1 MSAPRILCLMLLVAV
16 GFALLETRTEGQGN
30 PKAKPKPGAPLLG
43 DPNDLAK
50 MGSPLSPVAMV
61 QRPGSLKGV
70 RAWSIETKKHRW
82 SVDYLAVRPDGKK
95 LATSGYDGIVRIWD
109 TGTGTFERA
118 LMGHEGRV
126 TGVAWSPDGKYLAS
140 AGYYTARVWDG
151 ATGLPVRVLRGK
163 YGVSLVA
170 WSPDGSK
177 LMTGGGGSGQV
188 AIWDVAANKM
198 LADVEYGQPVGSIA
212 FSPDGENIA
221 AAASRAGTYIADSLK
236 LKTVHVFK
244 DILDTDYS
252 VAFSPDGKQLAAG
265 SAKQTVI
272 YSADS
277 GAVVKKITT
286 PGYAL
291 TWTPKGGLILAGTSY
306 LLTPHAPGELLPGKP
321 LGGAA
326 SVLALQADGTTLFGL
341 YGGQVTQW
349 NLENGTKVKTIT
361 VGELTTVTAGPTTS
375 VLVPTAT
382 PALWDAST
390 GKKIGGL
397 DAHKGGIVASAW
409 GSTGKTLAVAAAD
422 KKIRVYDPA
431 TAKELRT
438 LVAPAYVMALAISA
452 DGKVAASTIDKKV
465 TLWAATGDQPL
476 QTLTGFSNN
485 VPILAWARDGRLIS
499 TLDGKEITTWMAETG
514 KTLKTVEH
522 PRPVHSLIWSPDH
535 ARLIVGSSEEYV
547 LSAYQ
552 ASTWKIQLPVLE
564 KGTAAL
570 AAVIS
575 MWSPDGTT
583 LLGYRN
589 STIQQWN
596 GKTGRL
602 GIVVGSTGYAGSI
615 AFWQDGR
622 TVVAG
627 CVDRTARYWDAA
639 TGRFRMTLVAEGD
652 QVFAVNAEGHY
663 RIPEPIE
670 PEVIAVAMTDKIQET
685 LPLKEFATKYGFR
698 NVPAN
703 VK

>member
-1 MSAPRILCLMLLVAV
+1 MSAPRILGLMFLVAV
-16 GFALLETRTEGQGN
+16 GFVLLETPSDGQGT
-30 PKAKPKPGAPLLG
+30 PKAKPKPGAPLVA
-43 DPNDLAK
+43 DPNDLGKIGA
-50 MGSPLSPVAMV
+50 PLSPVAMV
-61 QRPGSLKGV
+61 QRPGTLKGV
-70 RAWSIETKKHRW
+70 RSWSIETKKHRW
-82 SVDYLAVRPDGKK
+82 IVDYLAVRPDGKK
-95 LATSGYDGIVRIWD
+95 LATSGHDGIVRIWD
-109 TGTGTFERA
+109 AEAGSFERA
-118 LMGHEGRV
+118 LVGHEARV
-126 TGVAWSPDGKYLAS
+126 TGLAWSPDGKYLAS

-170 WSPDGSK
+170 WSPDGTR
-177 LMTGGGGSGQV
+177 LMTGGGGSGQI

-198 LADVEYGQPVGSIA
+198 LCDVEYGQPVGSIA

-244 DILDTDYS
+244 DILDTDYA
-252 VAFSPDGKQLAAG
+252 VGFSPDGKQLAAG

-272 YSADS
+272 YNAES
-277 GAVVKKITT
+277 GVVMKKIMT

-291 TWTPKGGLILAGTSY
+291 TWTPKGALILAGTSY

-326 SVLALQADGTTLFGL
+326 SVLALQADGTNLFGL
-341 YGGQVTQW
+341 YGGQITQW
-349 NLENGTKVKTIT
+349 NLENGTKVKTFA
-361 VGELTTVTAGPTTS
+361 VGEYSTVICGPTTS

-382 PALWDAST
+382 PALWDAVT
-390 GKKIGGL
+390 GKKIGAL
-397 DAHKGGIVASAW
+397 EAHKGGIVASAW
-409 GSTGKTLAVAAAD
+409 GPTGKTLAVAAAD
-422 KKIRVYDPA
+422 KKIRVYEPA

-438 LVAPAYVMALAISA
+438 LTAPAYVLSLAVSA
-452 DGKVAASTIDKKV
+452 DGKVAASTNDKKV
-465 TLWAATGDQPL
+465 TFWPAAGDQPL

-485 VPILAWARDGRLIS
+485 VAVLAWARDGRLIS
-499 TLDGKEITTWMAETG
+499 TLDGKEITTWTADTG
-514 KTLKTVEH
+514 KNLKTVEH
-522 PRPVHSLIWSPDH
+522 PRPVHSLIWSTDH
-535 ARLIVGSSEEYV
+535 SRLIVGSSEEYV

-552 ASTWKIQLPVLE
+552 ASTWKIQQPVLE

-575 MWSPDGTT
+575 VWSPDGTT

-589 STIQQWN
+589 SGIQQWD

-602 GIVVGSTGYAGSI
+602 RTAIGYSSKASTI
-615 AFWQDGR
+615 AYWQDGR
-622 TVVAG
+622 TVAG
-627 CVDRTARYWDAA
+627 GCIDRSARYWDSA

-652 QVFAVNAEGHY
+652 QVFTVNAEGHY
-663 RIPEPIE
+663 RIPEAIE
-670 PEVIAVAMTDKIQET
+670 PEVIAVAMTDKAQET
-685 LPLKEFATKYGFR
+685 MPLKEFSTKYGFR